1 MMLAPGVAGAGEV
14 VDYVR
19 QVKPILKQRC
29 YSCHGVL
36 KQKAGLRLDTAASIR
51 KGGDSG
57 PAVEPASPDESELI
71 GRVAETDSKRR
82 MPPEGEPLSAEQVSR
97 LREWIV
103 QGANAPRDETP
114 EEDSRRHWA
123 FLKPVRPAVPQVK
136 NAGWVRNPIDAFLA
150 VEHERKGLT
159 PLAPAAP
166 EVLVRRVYLDLTGL
180 PPTREELRA
189 FLQDPSET
197 RYGQLVERLLA
208 SPAYGER
215 WARHW
220 MDVWRYSDWYG
231 RRAVPDV
238 TNSYA
243 MLWRW
248 RDWIVRSLNE
258 DKGYDR
264 MIAEML
270 AADELCPADDANVVA
285 TGFVLRNFY
294 RWNYNTWMRD
304 NVEHT
309 AKAFL
314 GLTIQCA
321 HCHDHKYDPITQE
334 DYFAFRAI
342 FEPLE
347 VRHDRVPGEPDPG
360 PFPKYVYG
368 SAYKPIT
375 SGMARVVDE
384 QLDAKTFL
392 YTRGESRNVVPGKAP
407 IPPGVPAFLGG
418 SFHVESVSLPAT
430 AYYPGLKPFI
440 QQEELQKAEKALAE
454 AELAAAVARRKQE
467 EAGTALDLVTRAWHD
482 RSSPP
487 AFSGRDDVRAFRHP
501 LGLVPPDVQG
511 ARDASESAEL
521 TYRLVVER
529 AALARARLESV
540 KARVAADVASF
551 GKGSD
556 DFESLRL
563 AASRAERAV
572 ELAQARLNLALIAQ
586 TLGAARQKARTDPKA
601 AAEVAKAE
609 GQRRKALDSSAGVP
623 SKDLKA
629 YSPLS
634 PVYPKTSTGRRKAL
648 ALWITSRDN
657 PLTARVA
664 VNHVWRWHFHQ
675 PLVASTFDF
684 GRNGKRPANPLLL
697 DWLAVELMDP
707 STPGAKPWELKSLHR
722 LIVMSTAYRMS
733 SHASDPDHPNRAPG
747 QGESCLLALPRVAD
761 RVGGG
766 ARQPAPCVRPAR
778 SRDRRSRHSLRSRAD
793 VVPAEPLLHPP
804 RRGPDAVPRTVRRP
818 RRLRCLH
825 AHRVGRPPAGAG
837 VDQQPARSFLEPQ
850 PRDATRPRGERRQC
864 LRDRGVRAS
873 PRPIA
878 IAARA
883 RGVMCLPRSPNR
895 EPDDRGGRA
904 FAGGPRPGAL
914 QPQRFLDRTLSR
926 GLSGSHDNESPWPS
940 LRSDSAPDVPGRRR
954 LGLHGARPWRDAPAR
969 WRGPRRGARELDA
982 PRRQTALRPQV
993 EAASSGSSCPAAS
1006 ATSRPGTRSRP

>member
-1 MMLAPGVAGAGEV
+1 LSCGRFDRRWRIGRAILTIAILATIPAPGVAEAGEV

-51 KGGDSG
+51 KGGGSG

-97 LREWIV
+97 LREWVV
-103 QGANAPRDETP
+103 QGANAPQDEAP

-123 FLKPVRPAVPQVK
+123 FLKPVRPAVPKVK

-150 VEHERKGLT
+150 AEHEHRGLT
-159 PLAPAAP
+159 PLSPAAP
-166 EVLVRRVYLDLTGL
+166 EVLMRRVYLDLTGL

-197 RYGQLVERLLA
+197 RYEDVVERLLA

-264 MIAEML
+264 MVAEML

-321 HCHDHKYDPITQE
+321 HCHDHTYDPITQE

-375 SGMARVVDE
+375 SGMARVVDA

-418 SFHVESVSLPAT
+418 SFRVEPVPLPAT
-430 AYYPGLKPFI
+430 AYYPGLKPFV

-454 AELAAAVARRKQE
+454 AELAAVVARRKQE
-467 EAGTALDLVTRAWHD
+467 ETGTALDRVARAWDD

-487 AFSGRDDVRAFRHP
+487 AFSGRDDVRAFRDP
-501 LGLVPPDVQG
+501 LGPVPPDVQG
-511 ARDASESAEL
+511 ARDASENAEL
-521 TYRLVVER
+521 AYRLAVER
-529 AALARARLESV
+529 SALARARLESV
-540 KARVAADVASF
+540 KARISADIATF
-551 GKGSD
+551 GERSD
-556 DFESLRL
+556 DFEGLRL

-572 ELAQARLNLALIAQ
+572 EVAQARVNLAVTAKM
-586 TLGAARQKARTDPKA
+586 LGAARRKARTDPKA
-601 AAEVAKAE
+601 ATEVAKAE
-609 GQRRKALDSSAGVP
+609 EQRASALNSSAGVP
-623 SKDLKA
+623 AKESKA

-634 PVYPKTSTGRRKAL
+634 PVYPKESTGRRKAL

-684 GRNGKRPANPLLL
+684 GRNGKRPANPPLL
-697 DWLAVELMDP
+697 DWLAVELMEP
-707 STPGAKPWELKSLHR
+707 GTPRAKPWDLKSLHR
-722 LIVMSTAYRMS
+722 LMVTSAAYRMS
-733 SHASDPDHPNRAPG
+733 SHASDPDHPNRALDKENLAYWHFPASRIESEVVRDSLLHASG
-747 QGESCLLALPRVAD
+747 LLDRAIGGPDIPYDQGLTSFRRSLYFTHHGEARMPFLELFDAPDACDAYTRTVSVVPQQALALTNSQLARSLSRDLATRLGREAGADKSGDNAFVTAAFEQVLGRSPSPRERDVSCAFL
-761 RVGGG
+761 
-766 ARQPAPCVRPAR
+766 ARQAEKPTAESVAR
-778 SRDRRSRHSLRSRAD
+778 SRESLVQALFNHND
-793 VVPAEPLLHPP
+793 FL
-804 RRGPDAVPRTVRRP
+804 TV
-818 RRLRCLH
+818 H
-825 AHRVGRPPAGAG
+825 
-837 VDQQPARSFLEPQ
+837 
-850 PRDATRPRGERRQC
+850 
-864 LRDRGVRAS
+864 
-873 PRPIA
+873 
-878 IAARA
+878 
-883 RGVMCLPRSPNR
+883 
-895 EPDDRGGRA
+895 
-904 FAGGPRPGAL
+904 
-914 QPQRFLDRTLSR
+914 
-926 GLSGSHDNESPWPS
+926 
-940 LRSDSAPDVPGRRR
+940 
-954 LGLHGARPWRDAPAR
+954 
-969 WRGPRRGARELDA
+969 
-982 PRRQTALRPQV
+982 
-993 EAASSGSSCPAAS
+993 
-1006 ATSRPGTRSRP
+1006 